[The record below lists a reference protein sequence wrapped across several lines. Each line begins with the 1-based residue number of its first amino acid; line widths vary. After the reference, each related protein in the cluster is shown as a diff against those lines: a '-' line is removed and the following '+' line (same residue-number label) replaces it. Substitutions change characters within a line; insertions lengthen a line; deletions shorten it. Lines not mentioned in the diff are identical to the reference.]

1 MSMNSPSSGQ
11 IRSDVFDT
19 RSASWCTDIQ
29 LCLQD
34 YRGEGLFSC
43 LAAAQ
48 AVGERIE
55 ALLSVH
61 SQILIAHRA
70 ALAGQTSSFEYVL
83 DGDVLLLA
91 VMPLR
96 SGDAITGTHAVAL
109 DISAYKSAERE
120 RAWLQHQTELILN
133 AVGEGIYGINAN
145 GKATFVNPAAERMT
159 GWSAEET
166 IGNNIH
172 YMHHHSRPDGSPYPH
187 TECPIYHAVH
197 DGEVHHCV
205 DDEVFWRK
213 DGSSF
218 PVEYSSTP
226 IYDGESL
233 VGAVAVFKDIS
244 ERKRAEA
251 ELMAAFRE
259 VERLKEQLQE
269 QNVYLQEE
277 IRQDHNFG
285 EIVGESFSVQAMLR
299 KIRQV
304 AQTDATVLVLGE
316 SGTGKELIAHAIHD
330 NSLRRDKA
338 LIKVNCGAISA
349 GLVESELFGHEKGA
363 FTGAASQRKG
373 RFELA
378 DGGTLFLDEV
388 GELPLETQVKLLR
401 VLQEHEFER
410 VGSGESIRVDVRII
424 AATNRDLAKEVA
436 AGKFRED
443 LFYRLNVFPIDVP
456 ALRDRSGDVPILARH
471 FLAQA
476 ARRFGKPFSGFKAGS
491 LDALQQYP
499 WPGNIRELQNVIE
512 RAAILADTALVDVT
526 DLLPQ
531 TPVATRSV
539 LASLEDVERHHIQRV
554 LAHTGGVIAGPKGA
568 ALILGMH
575 PNTLRSRMVKLGISS
590 GGGDI

>member
-1 MSMNSPSSGQ
+1 MSGEYSLSSNQ
-11 IRSDVFDT
+11 AL
-19 RSASWCTDIQ
+19 SASWCTDSD
-29 LCLQD
+29 LCLLNYQ
-34 YRGEGLFSC
+34 GAGLFAELSE
-43 LAAAQ
+43 AA
-48 AVGERIE
+48 VLGERIE
-55 ALLSVH
+55 ALLPDYVPVV
-61 SQILIAHRA
+61 LAHRQ
-70 ALAGQTSSFEYVL
+70 ALLGQASRFEYEL
-83 DGDVLLLA
+83 GA
-91 VMPLR
+91 
-96 SGDAITGTHAVAL
+96 HAVLCAVSPL
-109 DISAYKSAERE
+109 WLENKVIGGVHVVAIDISPYKAAERE
-120 RAWLQHQTELILN
+120 RAWLEHQTELILN
-133 AVGEGIYGINAN
+133 AVGEGIYGISAE

-197 DGEVHHCV
+197 DGEVHHCI

-213 DGSSF
+213 DGTSF

-226 IYDGESL
+226 IYEDGNL

-259 VERLKEQLQE
+259 VEQLKEQLQE
-269 QNVYLQEE
+269 QNVYLQQE

-285 EIVGESFSVQAMLR
+285 EIVGESMSVQAMLR

-304 AQTDATVLVLGE
+304 ANTDATVLVLGE
-316 SGTGKELIAHAIHD
+316 SGTGKELIAHALHD
-330 NSLRRDKA
+330 NSPRRERP

-363 FTGAASQRKG
+363 FTGAINQRKG

-401 VLQEHEFER
+401 VLQEQEFER
-410 VGSGESIRVDVRII
+410 VGSGASIRVDVRII
-424 AATNRDLAKEVA
+424 AATNRDLSKLVA
-436 AGKFRED
+436 AGEFRED
-443 LFYRLNVFPIDVP
+443 LFYRLNVFPIEVP
-456 ALRDRSGDVPILARH
+456 ALRERSGDVPILAKH

-476 ARRFGKPFSGFKAGS
+476 ARRFAKAFTGFRAGS
-491 LDALQQYP
+491 LEALQQYA

-512 RAAILADTALVDVT
+512 RAAILADGALVDVS
-526 DLLPQ
+526 DLLPSS
-531 TPVATRSV
+531 PVVTRSV
-539 LASLEDVERHHIQRV
+539 LATLEDVERHHIQRV
-554 LAHTGGVIAGPKGA
+554 LAHVGGVVAGPKGA

-575 PNTLRSRMVKLGISS
+575 PNTLRSRMLKLGISFE
-590 GGGDI
+590 